1 MSQSAASAVAVSHP
15 PATRLQGAWLALA
28 RSVWGLVA
36 LIDLAVLIPG
46 LPAFAAQLQT
56 VCSDPTGV
64 SCGVLQLAP
73 AQLAALQQS
82 GLSLAGY
89 ASYGVTLDVA
99 STALLILLGALLF
112 WHKSREPMGLFVSL
126 FLITYGSFG
135 LDGSH
140 LTGPGM
146 NSPLAVVALLFFFLQ
161 WPAQGILFFTFPDGH
176 FVPRW
181 SWLLAFLFVLQF
193 GFYVLPYPYNFDHW
207 PLLLSTLETVIVY
220 GSMVGT
226 QVYRYRAVA
235 SPIQRQQIK
244 WLAFGFTLALLLV
257 ACFSLLPL
265 LVPAL
270 NDAASPYQLAGPI
283 TLVLGY
289 LPIALGIGIALLRYR
304 LWDIDTLINKALVY
318 GGLST
323 LLGVLYV
330 GLILGL
336 ESLAG
341 AITDTANQPIA
352 LVISTLLIAALFRPV
367 RSRLQ
372 RVIDRRFYRKKYD
385 AAKTLAALSATLRN
399 EVDLQHICA
408 HLVAVVQETM
418 QPAHISLWLRQPER
432 PPEDPAHHLE
442 PQGQPSPESSRD

>member
-1 MSQSAASAVAVSHP
+1 MSQSAASSASASNP
-15 PATRLQGAWLALA
+15 AATRLHGPWLALA
-28 RSVWGLVA
+28 RSVWGTVA
-36 LIDLAVLIPG
+36 LIDLAVLITG
-46 LPAFAAQLQT
+46 LPAYAAQLQM
-56 VCSDPTGV
+56 VCTDPTRV

-73 AQLAALQQS
+73 AQLAALQRS
-82 GLSLAGY
+82 GFSLAGY
-89 ASYGVTLDVA
+89 TTYGVTLDVV
-99 STALLILLGALLF
+99 STLLLIILGALLF
-112 WHKSREPMGLFVSL
+112 WHKSLEPMGLFVSL

-146 NSPLAVVALLFFFLQ
+146 NSWLVVVASVFFFLQ
-161 WPAQGILFFTFPDGH
+161 WPALGILFYTFPDGR

-181 SWLLAFLFVLQF
+181 SWLLAFLFVIQF

-207 PLLLSTLETVIVY
+207 PPLLSTLETVIVY

-226 QVYRYRAVA
+226 QVYRYSVVA

-244 WLAFGFTLALLLV
+244 WLVFGFTLALLLV
-257 ACFSLLPL
+257 AFFSLLPL
-265 LVPAL
+265 LFPAL
-270 NDAASPYQLAGPI
+270 NDAASLYQLAGPI
-283 TLVLGY
+283 TLILGY

-323 LLGVLYV
+323 LLGTLYV
-330 GLILGL
+330 GLIIGL

-352 LVISTLLIAALFRPV
+352 LVISTLVIAVLVRPV
-367 RSRLQ
+367 RYRLQ

-385 AAKTLAALSATLRN
+385 AEKTLAAFSATLRN
-399 EVDLQHICA
+399 DVDLQYMRA
-408 HLVAVVQETM
+408 QLVAVVQETM
-418 QPAHISLWLRQPER
+418 QSAHVSLWLRQPDR
-432 PPEDPAHHLE
+432 HPGDAAHHLE
-442 PQGQPSPESSRD
+442 PHGQASPESSRD